1 MAAAPLGGLVIRAM
15 ILQGAA
21 SVFTEKGIRD
31 ASVEDILE
39 AADISRRTFYRF
51 FSGKD
56 DLLVVLYRMAS
67 DVLVHECV
75 RAVRAE
81 SDPLKQIE
89 RCIDAY
95 LVLSRE
101 AGPLSYL
108 LSGEAQRRESPLHAV
123 RVEVHTTLVNLLAE
137 GAEKHVGKRV
147 DPLLLRALLLALE
160 GVSSFVLEE
169 GDRGRNVTDGEMKRA
184 RTVMLRIL
192 TASLGGQG
200 SLVAPLPFRP

>member
-1 MAAAPLGGLVIRAM
+1 
-15 ILQGAA
+15 
-21 SVFTEKGIRD
+21 
-31 ASVEDILE
+31 
-39 AADISRRTFYRF
+39 
-51 FSGKD
+51 
-56 DLLVVLYRMAS
+56 
-67 DVLVHECV
+67 
-75 RAVRAE
+75 
-81 SDPLKQIE
+81 
-89 RCIDAY
+89 
-95 LVLSRE
+95 
-101 AGPLSYL
+101 
-108 LSGEAQRRESPLHAV
+108 
-123 RVEVHTTLVNLLAE
+123 NLLAE